1 MACTSSEQWI
11 EMTRYNKLKIA
22 ILTIMT
28 SQSISAITI
37 NPIQIQSGSG
47 DLLYAEMKFSNANPN
62 EKIEVGLAEA
72 EDMMSVG
79 FANQPPGHLNFYTRR
94 SNDGTGVIVI
104 TSSRPMVDPELN
116 ILLKVKE
123 GSATHLQQIKTALTR
138 GRPNPATAKITA
150 TNNEKLLKPQV
161 IVSEKD
167 IALNLPS
174 STSYQA
180 NTPISTSST
189 VKSVASINSQ
199 RPLVISVTAPPILQ
213 STQKTAPQ
221 VIVSNNIPAITQ
233 QAIVAP
239 VQTIQQIQNVQKI
252 TTPTEV
258 ATVKAKPEATKTETT
273 QPKPETAKAET
284 AKIEAAK
291 PKAETAKAE
300 GAKLKPEAT
309 KTETAKSK
317 PEATKTDTTK
327 SKPETAKTET
337 AKAAA
342 KTAPPA
348 KPHTKKANNG
358 NDPEHVVQAN
368 ESLWT
373 IASRIAA
380 ETHQSIPEVMKQI
393 KENNANAFIQGDIN
407 RIRRGAALNLAAS
420 YKQSPQVKYKTPTA
434 PITTRKQSGSAKYRL
449 DQAEMSLIADN
460 EQNSPQGSA
469 KKNTQVNQ
477 TNTELSTKVMTS
489 REKTVK
495 LQRNVTQL
503 ASALQEKNRRIQ
515 LLNARLAQLQQ
526 QLQQQNVKQPKS

>member
-1 MACTSSEQWI
+1 MPYTSSEQWI
-11 EMTRYNKLKIA
+11 EMTVYNKLKIA

-28 SQSISAITI
+28 SQAASAITLT
-37 NPIQIQSGSG
+37 PIQIQSGSG

-62 EKIEVGLAEA
+62 EKIEVGLADT

-104 TSSRPMVDPELN
+104 TSSRPMVDAELN

-138 GRPNPATAKITA
+138 GRPNPPTAQLNATR
-150 TNNEKLLKPQV
+150 NEKLLTPQM

-174 STSYQA
+174 STSYQTNSA
-180 NTPISTSST
+180 ITTSTPST
-189 VKSVASINSQ
+189 VKSISSTNTQ
-199 RPLVISVTAPPILQ
+199 RPLVISVATPPTLQ
-213 STQKTAPQ
+213 SLQKAATQVTTSNP
-221 VIVSNNIPAITQ
+221 VTTSNNNKSNTQTITQ
-233 QAIVAP
+233 QAVVTP
-239 VQTIQQIQNVQKI
+239 VNATQPIQNVQKMEQK
-252 TTPTEV
+252 PEV
-258 ATVKAKPEATKTETT
+258 ATIKPKVETAKTETTKAKPEVTKSESEKPQTET
-273 QPKPETAKAET
+273 
-284 AKIEAAK
+284 
-291 PKAETAKAE
+291 
-300 GAKLKPEAT
+300 T
-309 KTETAKSK
+309 KTETAKAEPAK
-317 PEATKTDTTK
+317 VKT
-327 SKPETAKTET
+327 ETAKTEPAKAKPKT
-337 AKAAA
+337 ENAKAAPSA
-342 KTAPPA
+342 KQQI
-348 KPHTKKANNG
+348 KNNN
-358 NDPEHVVQAN
+358 NDPGHVVQAN

-420 YKQSPQVKYKTPTA
+420 YKQTPQVKYKTPTA

-460 EQNSPQGSA
+460 EQNSSQGSA
-469 KKNTQVNQ
+469 KKNIQANQ

-495 LQRNVTQL
+495 LQNKVTQL

>member
-1 MACTSSEQWI
+1 MPYTSSEQWI
-11 EMTRYNKLKIA
+11 EMTVYNKLKIA

-28 SQSISAITI
+28 SQAASAITLT
-37 NPIQIQSGSG
+37 PIQIQSGSG

-62 EKIEVGLAEA
+62 EKIEVGLADTD
-72 EDMMSVG
+72 DMMSVG

-94 SNDGTGVIVI
+94 SSDGTGVIVI
-104 TSSRPMVDPELN
+104 TSSRPMVDAELN

-138 GRPNPATAKITA
+138 GRPNPPTAQLNATR
-150 TNNEKLLKPQV
+150 NEKLLTPQI

-180 NTPISTSST
+180 NSATTTSTTPST
-189 VKSVASINSQ
+189 VKSVLSTNTQ
-199 RPLVISVTAPPILQ
+199 RPLVISVAAPPTLQ
-213 STQKTAPQ
+213 RLQKTATQ
-221 VIVSNNIPAITQ
+221 VTTSNPVTTSNNNKSNTQAITQ
-233 QAIVAP
+233 QAVVAP
-239 VQTIQQIQNVQKI
+239 VNATQPIQTIQK
-252 TTPTEV
+252 TEPKPEV
-258 ATVKAKPEATKTETT
+258 VTVKPKVETTKTETT
-273 QPKPETAKAET
+273 TAKPEVTKTESEKPQTETTKTETTKAEAAKAKTETAKAET
-284 AKIEAAK
+284 AKTKSEA
-291 PKAETAKAE
+291 P
-300 GAKLKPEAT
+300 
-309 KTETAKSK
+309 KTEN
-317 PEATKTDTTK
+317 
-327 SKPETAKTET
+327 
-337 AKAAA
+337 AKAAPSA
-342 KTAPPA
+342 KQQI
-348 KPHTKKANNG
+348 KNNN
-358 NDPEHVVQAN
+358 NDPAHVVQAN

-420 YKQSPQVKYKTPTA
+420 YKQTPQVKYKTPTA

-460 EQNSPQGSA
+460 EQNSSQGSA
-469 KKNTQVNQ
+469 KKNTQANQ

-495 LQRNVTQL
+495 LQNKVTQL

>member
-1 MACTSSEQWI
+1 
-11 EMTRYNKLKIA
+11 
-22 ILTIMT
+22 MT
-28 SQSISAITI
+28 SQTVSAITLT
-37 NPIQIQSGSG
+37 PIQIQSGSG

-62 EKIEVGLAEA
+62 EKVEVGLADT

-94 SNDGTGVIVI
+94 SHDGTGVIVI

-138 GRPNPATAKITA
+138 GRPNIPIAKPNATG
-150 TNNEKLLKPQV
+150 NEKLLTPQI

-174 STSYQA
+174 STSYRA
-180 NTPISTSST
+180 NSTAPTSTNT
-189 VKSVASINSQ
+189 VKSVLSASTNAQ
-199 RPLVISVTAPPILQ
+199 QPLVISVTAPPTLQ
-213 STQKTAPQ
+213 AVQNTASQTKTVNYSKNTQ
-221 VIVSNNIPAITQ
+221 AITQ
-233 QAIVAP
+233 QAPITPIKAA
-239 VQTIQQIQNVQKI
+239 QQILDVQKTGI
-252 TTPTEV
+252 
-258 ATVKAKPEATKTETT
+258 KPEVVTAKTETEAAKTETTQSKPETTKSETVQAEKTKTETT
-273 QPKPETAKAET
+273 KPKPEIAK
-284 AKIEAAK
+284 
-291 PKAETAKAE
+291 
-300 GAKLKPEAT
+300 
-309 KTETAKSK
+309 KTETAKV
-317 PEATKTDTTK
+317 
-327 SKPETAKTET
+327 KPETAKTVPSE
-337 AKAAA
+337 KQQV
-342 KTAPPA
+342 KKVSNNNAP
-348 KPHTKKANNG
+348 K
-358 NDPEHVVQAN
+358 HVVQAN

-373 IASRIAA
+373 IASRISA

-393 KENNANAFIQGDIN
+393 KENNANAFIQGDVN

-420 YKQSPQVKYKTPTA
+420 YKQTPQVKYKTPTA

-460 EQNSPQGSA
+460 EQNVPQGSA

-495 LQRNVTQL
+495 LQRDVTQL

>member
-1 MACTSSEQWI
+1 
-11 EMTRYNKLKIA
+11 MTRYNKLKIA

-104 TSSRPMVDPELN
+104 TSSRPMVEPELN

-138 GRPNPATAKITA
+138 GRSNPAAAKLTA

-180 NTPISTSST
+180 NTPISTPST
-189 VKSVASINSQ
+189 AKSVASINAQ

-213 STQKTAPQ
+213 STQKTTPQ
-221 VIVSNNIPAITQ
+221 VSVSNNIPAITQ
-233 QAIVAP
+233 QAVVAP
-239 VQTIQQIQNVQKI
+239 VQTIQQIQNVQ
-252 TTPTEV
+252 TPTEV
-258 ATVKAKPEATKTETT
+258 ATVKAKPEPTKTETT
-273 QPKPETAKAET
+273 QPKPETEKVET

-291 PKAETAKAE
+291 PKPETAKAE

-317 PEATKTDTTK
+317 PEVAKTDTTK
-327 SKPETAKTET
+327 SKPETAKNET

-342 KTAPPA
+342 KTAPPV

-495 LQRNVTQL
+495 LQRDVTQL

-526 QLQQQNVKQPKS
+526 QLQQQSVKQPKS

>member
-138 GRPNPATAKITA
+138 GRPNLPTAKITA

-180 NTPISTSST
+180 NTPTPTPSTA
-189 VKSVASINSQ
+189 KSVASINSQ
-199 RPLVISVTAPPILQ
+199 RPLVISVSAPPILQ
-213 STQKTAPQ
+213 TTPKTAPQ
-221 VIVSNNIPAITQ
+221 VIVSNHIPATTQ
-233 QAIVAP
+233 QAVVAP
-239 VQTIQQIQNVQKI
+239 APTIQNVQKT
-252 TTPTEV
+252 TTPIEV
-258 ATVKAKPEATKTETT
+258 AAVKAKSEPTKTENT
-273 QPKPETAKAET
+273 QPKPEVAKAE
-284 AKIEAAK
+284 AEK

-300 GAKLKPEAT
+300 ATKSKPEAT
-309 KTETAKSK
+309 KTETAKAK

-327 SKPETAKTET
+327 SKPETAKNET
-337 AKAAA
+337 AKAAT
-342 KTAPPA
+342 KTAPPV
-348 KPHTKKANNG
+348 KPHTKKTNNG

-380 ETHQSIPEVMKQI
+380 ETQQSIPEVMKQI

-420 YKQSPQVKYKTPTA
+420 YKQTPQVKYKTPTA

-526 QLQQQNVKQPKS
+526 QLQQQNAKQPKS